1 MQKAAA
7 EAQAES
13 MYSFVAWVLSKA
25 RFDADSDLH
34 KRLVVP
40 LGCQSATDLF
50 NIF

>member
-13 MYSFVAWVLSKA
+13 MYSYIAWLLYEA
-25 RFDADSDLH
+25 RFGADICLH
-34 KRLVVP
+34 KQSVVP